1 MKDNLIVSQKFPKA
15 LILKKSR
22 DIYQVI
28 HHGKRYQS
36 ECFTA
41 FYKDNEEVKF
51 AFTTNSKI
59 KTKPQRNRL
68 KRKIKE
74 AVRKTFRRYE
84 LKSSIVFIA
93 SSKADTEQRK
103 LEEEVEKLFTEIQAN
118 KGTAH

>member
-41 FYKDNEEVKF
+41 FYKKNDEVKF
-51 AFTTNSKI
+51 AFTVNSKI
-59 KTKPQRNRL
+59 KKKPQRNRL
-68 KRKIKE
+68 KRKIRE

-93 SSKADTEQRK
+93 SANAETEQRK
-103 LEEEVEKLFTEIQAN
+103 LEQEVEKLFNEIQHDKAA
-118 KGTAH
+118 TL